1 LRNHAASRVIAT
13 PRIETPLQPGSLA
26 TGTFVVF
33 CFAKAKDAEAFAL
46 RFGGE
51 RLPGGAR

>member
-1 LRNHAASRVIAT
+1 VIAT